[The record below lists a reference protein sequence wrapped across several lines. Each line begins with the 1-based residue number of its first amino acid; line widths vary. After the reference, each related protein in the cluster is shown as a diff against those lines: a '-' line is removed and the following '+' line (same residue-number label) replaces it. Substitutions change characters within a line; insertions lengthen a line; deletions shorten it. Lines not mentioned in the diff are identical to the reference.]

1 MDMRIA
7 KQDIDRFR
15 KIDEEQYRK
24 DMEKTKEYNR

>member
-1 MDMRIA
+1 MRIA